1 MTDSTNPTHDPGPNG
16 GDETLPEHLLK
27 PQVRPLQPVPVQAQN
42 QKDGSTAV
50 LVGLR
55 DPSMLTPQML
65 VVPPPALQLV
75 QQLRGDRTVHEIA
88 EQFKA
93 PVAVVIELVRKLD
106 EHGLLWGPTFERLE
120 GELKAK
126 LHTAGHFP
134 IGASLMAGKDRDEAI
149 KAISE
154 WLEAAEDPELDEP
167 AVGIVAPHL
176 DYARG
181 WPVYA
186 ASYRCFD
193 RAPRPDRVIVLGT
206 NHFGIGDGVVATDLG
221 FATPIGTVRADAG
234 VNQRLRRSLGDSL
247 FIDQLD
253 HLPEHSIQLHLPW
266 IQRVF
271 GDVPVVAA
279 LGPDPLAPMIAD
291 DGGRVRREDFTAALR
306 EAIFA
311 EGGRTYVVA
320 SSDLSHVGRAFGEP
334 VAVDDRRKVDVER
347 QDRETMGKY
356 LGGDVGEFLEHVRW
370 TKNPTRW
377 CSIGNMTAALE
388 LVRPARVELVDYRQA
403 CDPQGNAMVTS
414 CSMALLGGR

>member
-1 MTDSTNPTHDPGPNG
+1 VPPAPGA
-16 GDETLPEHLLK
+16 GDEALAEHLLR

-55 DPSMLTPQML
+55 DPSMLSNQML
-65 VVPPPALQLV
+65 VVPPPALPLV
-75 QQLRGDRTVHEIA
+75 QQFRGERTVHEIA

-93 PVAVVIELVRKLD
+93 PPAAVIDLVRKLD

-120 GELKAK
+120 DELKTR
-126 LHTAGHFP
+126 LRTAGHFP
-134 IGASLMAGKDRDEAI
+134 IGASLMAGKDREEAI
-149 KAISE
+149 RAISE
-154 WLEAAEDPELDEP
+154 WLEQAEDPELDEP
-167 AVGIVAPHL
+167 AIGIVAPHL
-176 DYARG
+176 DYPRG

-193 RAPRPDRVIVLGT
+193 RAPKPDRVVILGT
-206 NHFGIGDGVVATDLG
+206 NHFGIGDGVVSTDLG

-234 VNQRLRRSLGDSL
+234 VNERLRRSLGDRL
-247 FIDQLD
+247 FIDHLD

-271 GDVPVVAA
+271 GDVPVVTA
-279 LGPDPLAPMIAD
+279 LVPDPLVAMIAD
-291 DGGRVRREDFTAALR
+291 DGGRVSREEFTAALR
-306 EAIFA
+306 EALDA
-311 EGGRTYVVA
+311 EGGRTYLVA

-334 VAVDDRRKVDVER
+334 VAVDDRRKVEVEK
-347 QDRETMGKY
+347 QDRETMAKY
-356 LGGDVGEFLEHVRW
+356 LGGDAGEFLEHVRW

-388 LVRPARVELVDYRQA
+388 IARPARVELVDYRQA

-414 CSMALLGGR
+414 CSMALLGRR